1 MQPRSQRRG
10 VIIAAIIVVVIVA
23 AVIYGAAR
31 ASLSALPEPGAF
43 ETWLATTAKNWY
55 IGRAAHAPAAP
66 APAHSATNIAAGGG
80 LYGMECAFCHG
91 TDPHTLA
98 PIAHSMYPRVLNL
111 SLPQVQA
118 KSDPELFWVIKHGI
132 RLSGMPGFAPINS
145 DQDIWKLVYFVRSA
159 AAPAK

>member
-1 MQPRSQRRG
+1 MRPGNQRRS
-10 VIIAAIIVVVIVA
+10 VIIAVVIVVIVA
-23 AVIYGAAR
+23 VVVYGVTTF
-31 ASLSALPEPGAF
+31 SLSALREPGAV

-55 IGRAAHAPAAP
+55 IGRAAGAPMAP
-66 APAHSATNIAAGGG
+66 APARSPANIAAGGG

-111 SLPQVQA
+111 SSPAVQA
-118 KSDPELFWVIKHGI
+118 KSDRELFWVIKHGI

-145 DQDIWKLVYFVRSA
+145 DPDIWKLVYFVRSA
-159 AAPAK
+159 AAPAN